1 MGGDKNRER
10 EIKAVNNDDRAKRQG
25 AFESQGQDWSEVD
38 PNAETV
44 AAMEEARTRKLK
56 SFNSVEALMEDLNA
70 EE

>member
-10 EIKAVNNDDRAKRQG
+10 EIKAVNNDDHAKRRG
-25 AFESQGQDWSEVD
+25 AAESHSQDRSEID